1 MRFNLILLEGN
12 MLICLECHKKFYED
26 ELECYME
33 KHGLDSP
40 PYEKFYA
47 CPYCAGMYDSVME
60 E

>member
-1 MRFNLILLEGN
+1 
-12 MLICLECHKKFYED
+12 MLICFECHKKFYED
-26 ELECYME
+26 ELECYIE

-47 CPYCAGMYDSVME
+47 CPYCAGTYDLLME